1 MTELAVVA
9 CVAIVALAVA
19 LVVLVVAQVR
29 ERARWADERR
39 QLTDRAIA
47 RHSGEVI
54 AFDRAQKPR
63 PERDPRPVLEGV
75 E

>member
-9 CVAIVALAVA
+9 VVALVGLVVA
-19 LVVLVVAQVR
+19 LVVLVVTQAR
-29 ERARWADERR
+29 ERARWTEERR
-39 QLTDRAIA
+39 QLVDRAIA

-63 PERDPRPVLEGV
+63 PDREPRPVLEGI